1 VTLATGTRLGPYE
14 ILSPL
19 GAGGMGEVYRARDTR
34 LGRDVAVK
42 VLPAHLSS
50 SPEGR
55 ARFEREAKAISS
67 LNHPHICSLFDVGH
81 EGGVEYLVME
91 LVEGQTLA
99 ARLAKGPLPLPAL
112 LQAGVEISAALDR
125 AHRQGIVH
133 RDLKPANIMM
143 TKSGVKLLDFGL
155 AKHRE
160 EMVQEEVLDLT
171 SMPTKPAPAR
181 PLTEQGAILGTF
193 QYMAPEQ
200 LEGGEADARSDLFS
214 FGCVL
219 YEMAT
224 GRRAFSGKSRA
235 SLAGAILRDVPE
247 PLALSDGAVP
257 PALDH
262 LVQACLAKDPEER
275 VQTAHDVGLQ
285 LQWIAGTLS
294 QPSAPAAGFRAKR
307 FRESIA
313 WSVAGLSIL
322 AGAAAAFL
330 GHGPGAPHERLRFAV
345 MTPPGQGI
353 MGSAQLS
360 PDGRRLLLL
369 LVDESGRISAAVR
382 PLDGLE
388 VKRVR
393 GAENVLGAFWSPD
406 GREIAFFSEGK
417 LRRVA
422 VDGGAVQT
430 ICESKGAFSGAWSPR
445 GTILFG
451 EQLGG
456 PLLAVSA
463 TGGTPRPVT
472 TLDAAWGDTLHAHPA
487 FLPDGTHFL
496 FVAPNVD
503 PAKSSV
509 MLASLDSKEA
519 RRLFHADT
527 SAVYSAEGYLL
538 FGRDDAVL
546 AWRFDPSRLKLIGDP
561 VPAFQG
567 VHWLSADNYLGLSAA
582 GDRVVYLSWSLNRR
596 LVWVDRAGK
605 ELGTLGEA
613 GGYTDVRISPDG
625 RRVAVSARDPSRGRN
640 LDVWVLDASRG
651 TGTRITADRNDEFAP
666 AWFPGGD
673 RLIYVSDRYY
683 YYDLFERPASGG
695 PERTLVRTRRDKLL
709 PSVFPD
715 GQHVLADSPRYA
727 GQHTLALFDL
737 AAEGEPRSLSGDS
750 PFSEQHPALSSDGR
764 WIAFDSDE
772 PGQRQVFIRP
782 FPEGPKRQVSVG
794 GGQMPVWSR
803 SGSELFYLAPDGM
816 LKSVALRFGG
826 VGPDISEPRALFL
839 LLLGVSGEL
848 PWQIHPY
855 DVSPDGQRFL
865 VTRGSPGAEPDGA
878 VVVTDWTSVLK
889 GTP

>member
-1 VTLATGTRLGPYE
+1 MAISPGTRLGPYE

-42 VLPAHLSS
+42 VLPEQLSS
-50 SPEGR
+50 NPDFKQ
-55 ARFEREAKAISS
+55 RFEREAKAISS
-67 LNHPHICSLFDVGH
+67 LNHPHICALFDVGH
-81 EGGVEYLVME
+81 EDGVDYLVME
-91 LVEGQTLA
+91 LLEGQTLA
-99 ARLAKGPLPLPAL
+99 DRLARGPMPVAAL
-112 LQAGVEISAALDR
+112 LQAGIEIAAALER

-133 RDLKPANIMM
+133 RDLKPGNIMM
-143 TKSGVKLLDFGL
+143 TKSGAKLLDFGL

-160 EMVQEEVLDLT
+160 GPVQGEISNVS
-171 SMPTKPAPAR
+171 SMPTISPPSR
-181 PLTEQGAILGTF
+181 PLTQQGAVLGTV

-214 FGCVL
+214 LGCIL

-224 GRRAFSGKSRA
+224 GKRAFSGKSRA
-235 SLAGAILRDVPE
+235 SLEGAILRDTPAPISSIE
-247 PLALSDGAVP
+247 ATVP
-257 PALDH
+257 PALEH
-262 LVQACLAKDPEER
+262 IVLECLAKDPEDR
-275 VQTAHDVGLQ
+275 IQSAHDVGLQ
-285 LQWIAGTLS
+285 LQWIAESLS
-294 QPSAPAAGFRAKR
+294 KGPAPAAGLRR
-307 FRESIA
+307 VRLRR
-313 WSVAGLSIL
+313 GLPWAFAALAIL
-322 AGAAAAFL
+322 LAAIAAFL
-330 GHGPGAPHERLRFAV
+330 AHGPGGPHDRLRFAI
-345 MTPPGQGI
+345 MPPPGQGL
-353 MGSAQLS
+353 MGSVQLS

-382 PLDGLE
+382 SLDGLE
-388 VKRVR
+388 VKRIR

-406 GREIAFFSEGK
+406 GREIAFFSDGK
-417 LRRVA
+417 LRRVG

-430 ICESKGAFSGAWSPR
+430 ICESKGAFTGAWSPS

-456 PLLAVSA
+456 AILAVSA
-463 TGGTPRPVT
+463 TGGTPRSVT
-472 TLDAAWGDTLHAHPA
+472 TLDAAWGDMLHAHPS

-496 FVAPNVD
+496 FMAPNMD

-509 MLASLDSKEA
+509 MLASLDSPEV
-519 RRLFHADT
+519 RRLFHADA

-538 FGRDDAVL
+538 FGRDDAVF
-546 AWRFDPSRLKLIGDP
+546 AWRFDPGRLKLIGDP

-582 GDRVVYLSWSLNRR
+582 GDRLAYLSWSLGRR

-625 RRVAVSARDPSRGRN
+625 RKVAVSARDLSRGRN
-640 LDVWVLDASRG
+640 LDIWVLDPSRA

-666 AWFPGGD
+666 AWFPEGD

-683 YYDLFERPASGG
+683 AYDLYARPASGG
-695 PERTLVRTRRDKLL
+695 PERMLVRTERDKLL
-709 PSVFPD
+709 PSVLQD
-715 GQHVLADSPRYA
+715 GRHVLADSPVYA

-737 AAEGEPRSLSGDS
+737 AAGGAPKPLSGDS
-750 PFSEQHPALSSDGR
+750 PFSEQHPALSTDGR

-772 PGQRQVFIRP
+772 PGQREVFIRP

-803 SGSELFYLAPDGM
+803 SGSELFYVAPDGM

-826 VGPDISEPRALFL
+826 GGPDISEPRALFL
-839 LLLGVSGEL
+839 LQLGVSGEL

-855 DVSPDGQRFL
+855 DVSPDGERFL
-865 VTRGSPGAEPDGA
+865 VIRGSPGAGPDGA

-889 GTP
+889 GMP

>member
-1 VTLATGTRLGPYE
+1 MTLAAGTRLGPYE

-19 GAGGMGEVYRARDTR
+19 GAGGMGEVYRAKDTR
-34 LGRDVAVK
+34 LGREVAIK
-42 VLPAHLSS
+42 VLPEHLSMDAKV
-50 SPEGR
+50 R

-67 LNHPHICSLFDVGH
+67 LNHPHICSLFDVGR
-81 EGGVEYLVME
+81 ENGVEYLVME

-112 LQAGVEISAALDR
+112 LRAGIEIAGALDR

-155 AKHRE
+155 ARYRE
-160 EMVQEEVLDLT
+160 PVEEEIPGRP
-171 SMPTKPAPAR
+171 SMPTRSAPPG
-181 PLTEQGAILGTF
+181 PLTQQGAVLGTF

-200 LEGGEADARSDLFS
+200 LEGGEADARSDVFS

-235 SLAGAILRDVPE
+235 SLAGAILRDVPA
-247 PLALSDGAVP
+247 PISSADATVP
-257 PALDH
+257 PTLDH
-262 LVQACLAKDPEER
+262 LVQACLAKDPNDR

-285 LQWIAGTLS
+285 LQWIAGALS
-294 QPSAPAAGFRAKR
+294 QQAAPAAGVRVKR
-307 FRESIA
+307 FREGIA
-313 WSVAGLSIL
+313 WSVAVLSIL

-330 GHGPGAPHERLRFAV
+330 ARGPGAPHERLRFAV
-345 MTPPGQGI
+345 MPPPGQGI
-353 MGSAQLS
+353 MGSVQLS

-369 LVDESGRISAAVR
+369 LVDESGKISAAVR

-406 GREIAFFSEGK
+406 GQEIAFFSDGK
-417 LRRVA
+417 LRRIG

-430 ICESKGAFSGAWSPR
+430 ICESKGAFTGAWSSR

-451 EQLGG
+451 EQMGC

-472 TLDAAWGDTLHAHPA
+472 TLDAAWGDTMHTHPA

-496 FVAPNVD
+496 FMAPNID

-509 MLASLDSKEA
+509 MLASLESKEV
-519 RRLFHADT
+519 RRLFHADA

-546 AWRFDPSRLKLIGDP
+546 AWRFDPSRLKLVGDP
-561 VPAFQG
+561 IPAFQG
-567 VHWLSADNYLGLSAA
+567 VHWLSADNYLGLSAD
-582 GDRVVYLSWSLNRR
+582 GDRIAYQSWSLSRR

-605 ELGTLGEA
+605 ELGTLGET

-625 RRVAVSARDPSRGRN
+625 RKVAVSARDLSRGRN
-640 LDVWVLDASRG
+640 LDIWVLDASRG
-651 TGTRITADRNDEFAP
+651 TGTRITADRNDEFNP

-673 RLIYVSDRYY
+673 RLIYVSDRNYA
-683 YYDLFERPASGG
+683 YDLFERPASGG
-695 PERTLVRTRRDKLL
+695 PERLLVRTDRDKLL
-709 PSVFPD
+709 PSVLQD
-715 GQHVLADSPRYA
+715 GQHVLADSPYYP
-727 GQHTLALFDL
+727 GQHTLVLFDL
-737 AAEGEPRSLSGDS
+737 EAGEAPRPLSGDS
-750 PFSEQHPALSSDGR
+750 HFSEQHPALSSDGR
-764 WIAFDSDE
+764 WAAFDSDE
-772 PGQRQVFIRP
+772 PGQREVFIQP
-782 FPEGPKRQVSVG
+782 FPQGPRRQVSVG

-803 SGSELFYLAPDGM
+803 SGSELFYMAPDGM
-816 LKSVALRFGG
+816 LKSVALRFAGG
-826 VGPDISEPRALFL
+826 GLDLSEPHALFL
-839 LLLGVSGEL
+839 LMLGVSGEL
-848 PWQIHPY
+848 PWEIHPY

-865 VTRGSPGAEPDGA
+865 VIRGSSGAEPDGA
-878 VVVTDWTSVLK
+878 LVVTDWTSVLK